1 MYGTSF
7 YNSLLMAGT
16 MSGGVKS
23 DGGKQDPPFP
33 GEAPTGPE
41 FDSWHRIFS
50 NAIKGTD
57 FPAGIQG
64 KTPPSLVGLV
74 DKGCEGTIR
83 FAPEERRLNLNPPTT
98 PDTKQWPSVC
108 KIIHR
113 RQLRGRLGEEYRPAP
128 STRGRRHSSTWQPR
142 LSNRADGASADD
154 QRAGYVHEVVKCPP
168 TKQNVTMWPH
178 VSFYG

>member
-1 MYGTSF
+1 
-7 YNSLLMAGT
+7 

-64 KTPPSLVGLV
+64 KAPPSLVGLAV
-74 DKGCEGTIR
+74 QIPMEDMQEQMPADVETTIEACAR
-83 FAPEERRLNLNPPTT
+83 TTFNLKIRQSIAEQAARKEALRRTT
-98 PDTKQWPSVC
+98 P
-108 KIIHR
+108 
-113 RQLRGRLGEEYRPAP
+113 E
-128 STRGRRHSSTWQPR
+128 
-142 LSNRADGASADD
+142 
-154 QRAGYVHEVVKCPP
+154 
-168 TKQNVTMWPH
+168 
-178 VSFYG
+178 F

>member
-41 FDSWHRIFS
+41 FDAWHKVFS
-50 NAIKGTD
+50 NTIKGTD

-64 KTPPSLVGLV
+64 KTPPSLVGLAV
-74 DKGCEGTIR
+74 QIPMEDMQE
-83 FAPEERRLNLNPPTT
+83 
-98 PDTKQWPSVC
+98 QM
-108 KIIHR
+108 
-113 RQLRGRLGEEYRPAP
+113 
-128 STRGRRHSSTWQPR
+128 
-142 LSNRADGASADD
+142 RADVETTTEA
-154 QRAGYVHEVVKCPP
+154 RA
-168 TKQNVTMWPH
+168 
-178 VSFYG
+178 